1 MKLHIFNPEHD
12 LALASN
18 LRQFTAPHAGR
29 QLRSDLAFIPALWA
43 EEGDLVLVDDIDNAR
58 DKVRHLDATL
68 VDKVE
73 FITKPQLQHLLHTEF
88 VDSVHPWGWD
98 LSLKHELE
106 RIGMPEITMP
116 TDDVL
121 NKVRAIS
128 SRQWAAEHL
137 QQDVKYVQTVSAVKE
152 LVAHWGKA
160 VVKAPWSSSGRGVRY
175 VSADEFRQDGDY
187 PSFDRWV
194 GNIIYR
200 QGGVTVEPYYNKV
213 KDFGM
218 EFEMR
223 DGQVVYRGLS
233 LFDTIKNAYS
243 GNILCSEQDKLQM
256 LSPYVSEQQLIAI
269 RQRIIEVMQPVL
281 KDCYSGPFGV
291 DMMIY
296 AKGDAIVSGLEADKE
311 SDKES
316 KVADYG
322 VNACVEVN
330 LRRTMGH
337 VALDLADCLQ
347 LVSSDDDAK
356 KKPSS
361 IMRVEYDGNRYHL
374 RVMPGHPSED
384 APLH

>member
-12 LALASN
+12 LALAAN

-58 DKVRHLDATL
+58 DKVRHISDRL

-73 FITKPQLQHLLHTEF
+73 FITKTQLAHLLKTEF

-106 RIGMPEITMP
+106 RIGMPEITLP
-116 TDDVL
+116 TDDIL
-121 NKVRAIS
+121 YKVRAIS
-128 SRQWAAEHL
+128 SREWTAKHL
-137 QQDVKYVQTVSAVKE
+137 QQGVEYAQTIEEVKALVKD
-152 LVAHWGKA
+152 WGKA

-175 VSADEFRQDGDY
+175 VSAEEFKMNADY

-218 EFEMR
+218 EFEVR

-243 GNILCSEQDKLQM
+243 GNILCPEQNKMQM
-256 LSPYVSEQQLIAI
+256 LSTYVSEQQLLAI
-269 RQRIIEVMQPVL
+269 RQHIIEVMQPVL

-296 AKGDAIVSGLEADKE
+296 AKGDAIVADADKN
-311 SDKES
+311 SQ
-316 KVADYG
+316 VADYG
-322 VNACVEVN
+322 VDACVEVN

-337 VALDLADCLQ
+337 VALDLANCLQ
-347 LVSSDDDAK
+347 LVASGDDAK
-356 KKPSS
+356 KKLSS

>member
-1 MKLHIFNPEHD
+1 
-12 LALASN
+12 
-18 LRQFTAPHAGR
+18 
-29 QLRSDLAFIPALWA
+29 
-43 EEGDLVLVDDIDNAR
+43 
-58 DKVRHLDATL
+58 
-68 VDKVE
+68 VE
-73 FITKPQLQHLLHTEF
+73 FITKTQLAHLLKTEF

-106 RIGMPEITMP
+106 RIGMPEITLP
-116 TDDVL
+116 TDDIL
-121 NKVRAIS
+121 YKVRAIS
-128 SRQWAAEHL
+128 SREWTAKHL
-137 QQDVKYVQTVSAVKE
+137 QQDVEYAQTIEEVKA
-152 LVAHWGKA
+152 LVKDWGKA

-175 VSADEFRQDGDY
+175 VSAEEFKMNADY

-218 EFEMR
+218 EFEVR

-243 GNILCSEQDKLQM
+243 GNILCPEQNKMQM
-256 LSPYVSEQQLIAI
+256 LSAYVSEQQLLAI
-269 RQRIIEVMQPVL
+269 RQHIIEVMQPVL

-296 AKGDAIVSGLEADKE
+296 AKGDATVADADKN
-311 SDKES
+311 SQ
-316 KVADYG
+316 VADYG
-322 VNACVEVN
+322 VDACVEVN

-337 VALDLADCLQ
+337 VALDLANCLQ
-347 LVSSDDDAK
+347 LVASGDDAK
-356 KKPSS
+356 KKLSS

>member
-12 LALASN
+12 LALAAN

-58 DKVRHLDATL
+58 DKMRHLDAAL
-68 VDKVE
+68 ADKIE
-73 FITKPQLQHLLHTEF
+73 FITKVQLQHMLKTEF
-88 VDSVHPWGWD
+88 LDAVHPWGWD
-98 LSLKHELE
+98 LSLKGELE
-106 RIGMPEITMP
+106 RIGLPEIMLP
-116 TDDVL
+116 TDDIL

-137 QQDVKYVQTVSAVKE
+137 QKDVQYVTSIAEVK
-152 LVAHWGKA
+152 AIIKQWGKA
-160 VVKAPWSSSGRGVRY
+160 VVKAPWSSSGRGVKY
-175 VSADEFRQDGDY
+175 VSADELRQGEEY

-200 QGGVTVEPYYNKV
+200 QGGVTVEPYYYKV

-218 EFEMR
+218 EFEMQ
-223 DGQVVYRGLS
+223 DGQLTYRGLS

-243 GNILCSEQDKLQM
+243 GNILCSEEEKM
-256 LSPYVSEQQLIAI
+256 EMMSGYVSPQQLKDI
-269 RQRIIEVMQPVL
+269 QKHIIQVVEPAL
-281 KDCYSGPFGV
+281 KDIYSGPLGV

-296 AKGDAIVSGLEADKE
+296 SQEDGNLGINPCIEL
-311 SDKES
+311 
-316 KVADYG
+316 
-322 VNACVEVN
+322 N

-337 VALDLADCLQ
+337 VAIDLAKHLSGSGQ
-347 LVSSDDDAK
+347 EMKSKRSN
-356 KKPSS
+356 

-374 RVMPGHPSED
+374 RVMPGQPSEE

>member
-12 LALASN
+12 LSLASH

-58 DKVRHLDATL
+58 DKVRHLDASL
-68 VDKVE
+68 ADKVE
-73 FITKPQLQHLLHTEF
+73 FITKAQLQHLLHSEF

-106 RIGMPEITMP
+106 RIGMPEITLP

-121 NKVRAIS
+121 DKVRAIS

-137 QQDVKYVQTVSAVKE
+137 QQGVEYVQSVPAVKE
-152 LVAHWGKA
+152 LVTRWGKA

-175 VSADEFRQDGDY
+175 VSADEFRENADY

-223 DGQVVYRGLS
+223 DGQVLYRGLS
-233 LFDTIKNAYS
+233 LFDTVKNAYS
-243 GNILCSEQDKLQM
+243 GNVLCTEQEKVEM
-256 LSPYVSEQQLIAI
+256 LSPYVSEERLAAI
-269 RQRIIEVMQPVL
+269 RQHIIEVMQPAL
-281 KDCYSGPFGV
+281 KDIYSGPFGV

-296 AKGDAIVSGLEADKE
+296 ANSEKDS
-311 SDKES
+311 
-316 KVADYG
+316 YG
-322 VNACVEVN
+322 VKDSYGINDCVEVN

-337 VALDLADCLQ
+337 VALDLAECLGKT
-347 LVSSDDDAK
+347 SCKTSN
-356 KKPSS
+356 

-374 RVMPGHPSED
+374 RVLPGKKQEEE
-384 APLH
+384 L